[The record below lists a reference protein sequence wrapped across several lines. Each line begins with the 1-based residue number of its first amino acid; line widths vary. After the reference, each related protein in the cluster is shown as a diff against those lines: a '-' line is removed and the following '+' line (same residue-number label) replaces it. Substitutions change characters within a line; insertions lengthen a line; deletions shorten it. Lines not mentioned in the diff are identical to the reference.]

1 MYYACIRLNQSVVE
15 AQLVVFGFRLSADI
29 LWLKRKADHK
39 SKGLI
44 PFLKLRNK
52 TPSFVKFRQFDFNC
66 FFNVTNTTYTIKQN
80 GVLLLNSK

>member
-44 PFLKLRNK
+44 PFFK
-52 TPSFVKFRQFDFNC
+52 
-66 FFNVTNTTYTIKQN
+66 IK
-80 GVLLLNSK
+80 K